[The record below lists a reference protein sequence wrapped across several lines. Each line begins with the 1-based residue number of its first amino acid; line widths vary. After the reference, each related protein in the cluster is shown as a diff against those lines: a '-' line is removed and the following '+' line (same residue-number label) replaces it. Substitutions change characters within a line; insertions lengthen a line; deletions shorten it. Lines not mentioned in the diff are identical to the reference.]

1 MRRCQSGTDDCGLSE
16 TKGEIELQLHDSSL
30 LKTQAHI
37 NGQWLNADSGETLGV
52 INPATGETIA
62 EVAKCGTAETRRMIE
77 AAAMAQKQW
86 AKSTIKERAAVLRRW
101 FDLVMENQEDLAQ
114 ILTAEQGKPLA
125 EARGEVAYGANY
137 IEWFSEESKRV
148 YGDTIPQP
156 SNDKRIVVIKQP
168 VGVVAC
174 ITPWNFPNA
183 MLTRKIAPAIAA
195 GCAVVCKPANATPLS
210 ALALMELGVR
220 AGFPPGLMNIVTGR
234 TAEIGAELTV
244 NPQVRKVTFTGST
257 PVGKQL
263 MAECAETV
271 KRTSMELG
279 GNAPFIVF
287 DDADI
292 DAAVQGTLVSK
303 YRNAGQTCVC
313 ANRIFV
319 QDGIYDEFAKR
330 LAEKSALM
338 KVGNGLDAGVEQG
351 PLIDQQGF
359 DKVTAHVDDA
369 LAKGATALVGG
380 KPHELGGTYFE
391 PTVLTGMDSSMRMFR
406 EETFGPVAGLFRF
419 TDEAEAIKAA
429 NDTEFGLAAYL
440 FTENASRLFRVS
452 EALEYGI
459 VAANT
464 GIFSSEV
471 GPFGGV
477 KNSGLGREG
486 SKYGID
492 EFLEIKFVCIGL

>member
-1 MRRCQSGTDDCGLSE
+1 MQ
-16 TKGEIELQLHDSSL
+16 LQDSSL

-37 NGQWLNADSGETLGV
+37 DGQWLDADSGETLAV
-52 INPATGETIA
+52 TNPASGETIA
-62 EVAKCGTAETRRMIE
+62 NVAKCGTAETRRMIE
-77 AAAMAQKQW
+77 AAAVAQTQW

-210 ALALMELGVR
+210 ALALMELAVR

-234 TAEIGAELTV
+234 TAQIGAELTG
-244 NPQVRKVTFTGST
+244 NPTVRKVTFTGST

-263 MAECAETV
+263 MAECAQSV

-313 ANRIFV
+313 SNRIIV
-319 QDGIYDEFAKR
+319 QAGIYDEFVSKLTAATKN
-330 LAEKSALM
+330 LVIGSGTEE
-338 KVGNGLDAGVEQG
+338 GVTVG
-351 PLIDQQGF
+351 PLIDEKAANNVCDF
-359 DKVTAHVDDA
+359 IDDA
-369 LAKGATALVGG
+369 LAKGAKVA
-380 KPHELGGTYFE
+380 LGGGRSDLGGSFIL
-391 PTVLTGMDSSMRMFR
+391 PTILTDVSRDMRVFS
-406 EETFGPVAGLFRF
+406 EEIFGPVAPVFKF
-419 TDEAEAIKAA
+419 ETEAEVVEMA
-429 NDTEFGLAAYL
+429 NDTEFGLAAY
-440 FTENASRLFRVS
+440 FYSRDIGRVWRVA
-452 EALEYGI
+452 EQLEYGI
-459 VAANT
+459 VGVNEGVVSNEMA
-464 GIFSSEV
+464 
-471 GPFGGV
+471 PFGGV
-477 KNSGLGREG
+477 KESGSGREG
-486 SKYGID
+486 SKYGMDDYMVMKYICMGGID
-492 EFLEIKFVCIGL
+492 Q

>member
-1 MRRCQSGTDDCGLSE
+1 
-16 TKGEIELQLHDSSL
+16 
-30 LKTQAHI
+30 
-37 NGQWLNADSGETLGV
+37 
-52 INPATGETIA
+52 
-62 EVAKCGTAETRRMIE
+62 
-77 AAAMAQKQW
+77 
-86 AKSTIKERAAVLRRW
+86 
-101 FDLVMENQEDLAQ
+101 
-114 ILTAEQGKPLA
+114 
-125 EARGEVAYGANY
+125 
-137 IEWFSEESKRV
+137 
-148 YGDTIPQP
+148 
-156 SNDKRIVVIKQP
+156 
-168 VGVVAC
+168 
-174 ITPWNFPNA
+174 
-183 MLTRKIAPAIAA
+183 ML
-195 GCAVVCKPANATPLS
+195 
-210 ALALMELGVR
+210 
-220 AGFPPGLMNIVTGR
+220 
-234 TAEIGAELTV
+234 
-244 NPQVRKVTFTGST
+244 
-257 PVGKQL
+257 
-263 MAECAETV
+263 
-271 KRTSMELG
+271 
-279 GNAPFIVF
+279 
-287 DDADI
+287 
-292 DAAVQGTLVSK
+292 SK

-330 LAEKSALM
+330 LAEKSAAM

-369 LAKGATALVGG
+369 LTKGATALVGG
-380 KPHELGGTYFE
+380 KPHELGGTYYE
-391 PTVLTGMDSSMRMFR
+391 PTVLTNMDSSMRMFR

-419 TDEAEAIKAA
+419 TDEAEAIEAA